1 MAKAAAGEP
10 RPKRKAKPKPKLTHK
25 ERHQRFIDMA
35 REVEASDD
43 PKEFE
48 RAFGKV
54 VTIRPSRPT
63 LKPKATGG
71 SRSTSK

>member
-1 MAKAAAGEP
+1 MSGHVKNA
-10 RPKRKAKPKPKLTHK
+10 PKKKPASSDSKLTDV
-25 ERHQRFIDMA
+25 ERHKRFVDMA
-35 REVEASDD
+35 HEVGASDD
-43 PKEFE
+43 PNDFE

-54 VTIRPSRPT
+54 VTIRPLRPT